1 MTRVCIESRH
11 NYAPNTHLALLVRLT
26 DAVGLRVTLDGRC
39 DTKRERHRLSL
50 YRDRQLKQLVA
61 TFHGP
66 SGSGNW
72 ASPPDIPSNAVV
84 LVFETD
90 SSQGEW
96 GFRLFL
102 EAVDANGQAMAVP
115 SVTFESVPAYTQG
128 LRGKQDVT
136 LLSECGRGGG
146 GGGGGGGDLSTHLVF
161 DTKACSPATAT
172 AHRAGGGAASSHA
185 GRLKL
190 ITQRGKHVYVAG
202 CRCSSLQ
209 LLHVC

>member
-1 MTRVCIESRH
+1 
-11 NYAPNTHLALLVRLT
+11 VRLT
-26 DAVGLRVTLDGRC
+26 DAVGLRITLDPRC

-50 YRDRQLKQLVA
+50 YTDRELKQLVG

-72 ASPPDIPSNAVV
+72 ATPPDIPGNAVV

-90 SSQGEW
+90 SSPGEW

-102 EAVDANGQAMAVP
+102 EAVDASGEAMAVP
-115 SVTFESVPAYTQG
+115 SVSFESVPAYTQG

-136 LLSECGRGGG
+136 LLSECARGGG
-146 GGGGGGGDLSTHLVF
+146 GGGGGDKSTHLVF
-161 DTKACSPATAT
+161 DTLACSPATA
-172 AHRAGGGAASSHA
+172 HRPGGGAASSHA

-202 CRCSSLQ
+202 SRCPSFQ
-209 LLHVC
+209 LPHVC